1 MQPRNTIVRI
11 PELPPEILKALTPS
25 DDIAINSAHQSVQR
39 LNMLAAKLPS
49 NYHWRFRTLEAFA
62 SEQEQ
67 MKRTA
72 RNVLPFNQL
81 YWEDMLK
88 NCEAYSMMST
98 WRVVELARSCV
109 WALARHDLV
118 CSALMARSAL
128 ETTVQYVDF
137 ARTISATL
145 ERLPEVDVRWN
156 LIISDDLEKYLLKTV
171 FASRRE
177 GDDEYYKPTNIVTI
191 INRIAKI
198 DGHAMIGS
206 YYETLCEVAH
216 PNFLGRSLHIVEIR
230 PGSRSGDEIRIL
242 APSQVDL
249 DLSVTRGTVGAL
261 SWACATQVTAF
272 ALMSTTIH
280 DFLKRF
286 RKLGIRVARHT
297 PGP

>member
-1 MQPRNTIVRI
+1 MEPQKTVARI
-11 PELPPEILKALTPS
+11 PDLPPEILKALTPS
-25 DDIAINSAHQSVQR
+25 DDIAINSAHQSVQG

-49 NYHWRFRTLEAFA
+49 TYHWRFRTVEAFT
-62 SEQEQ
+62 SEQEE

-109 WALARHDLV
+109 WALARHDLL

-137 ARTISATL
+137 TRTISATL
-145 ERLPEVDVRWN
+145 EGMPKVDVRQN
-156 LIISDDLEKYLLKTV
+156 LIISGDLEKYLLKTV

-177 GDDEYYKPTNIVTI
+177 GDEEFYKPTNIVTI

-198 DGHAMIGS
+198 DVHEMVGS
-206 YYETLCEVAH
+206 HYETLCEVAH

-230 PGSRSGDEIRIL
+230 LTTRRRNSDSRS
-242 APSQVDL
+242 
-249 DLSVTRGTVGAL
+249 
-261 SWACATQVTAF
+261 
-272 ALMSTTIH
+272 
-280 DFLKRF
+280 
-286 RKLGIRVARHT
+286 
-297 PGP
+297 

>member
-1 MQPRNTIVRI
+1 MFIGFSDDFQSDWSALGRLWNPRKLLLEI
-11 PELPPEILKALTPS
+11 PDLPPEILKALTPS
-25 DDIAINSAHQSVQR
+25 DDIAINSAHQSVQG

-49 NYHWRFRTLEAFA
+49 TYHWRFRTVEAFT
-62 SEQEQ
+62 SEQEE

-109 WALARHDLV
+109 WALARHDLL

-137 ARTISATL
+137 TRTISATL
-145 ERLPEVDVRWN
+145 EGMPKVDVRQN
-156 LIISDDLEKYLLKTV
+156 LIISGDLEKYLLKTV

-177 GDDEYYKPTNIVTI
+177 GDEEFYKPTNIVTI

-198 DGHAMIGS
+198 DVHEMVGS
-206 YYETLCEVAH
+206 HYETLCEVAH

-230 PGSRSGDEIRIL
+230 LTTRRRNSDSRS
-242 APSQVDL
+242 
-249 DLSVTRGTVGAL
+249 
-261 SWACATQVTAF
+261 
-272 ALMSTTIH
+272 
-280 DFLKRF
+280 
-286 RKLGIRVARHT
+286 
-297 PGP
+297 